1 MVIRRLALSHDV
13 LQSLSS
19 LTPNPEEIGKYSQ
32 AEQTA
37 GGGRAETER
46 GRAETERGREGEQR
60 QTERGRERRGNPIEL

>member
-46 GRAETERGREGEQR
+46 GRAETDRERERGREKR
-60 QTERGRERRGNPIEL
+60 KSYRTMRDHTHI